1 MDTLKPVM
9 TGEDLH
15 RLQLQVREVAVE
27 NSISEYLID
36 IVTATR
42 NHDMLELGVSTRG
55 ALTLYRAV
63 QSLAFIKGR
72 DYAVPDDVKDLAVPV
87 LAHRVICG
95 GLVHEG
101 QRTKAQ
107 QVIRQIL
114 QETPVP

>member
-1 MDTLKPVM
+1 V
-9 TGEDLH
+9 ED
-15 RLQLQVREVAVE
+15 
-27 NSISEYLID
+27 SINEYLLD

-42 NHDMLELGVSTRG
+42 NHNMLELGVSTRG
-55 ALTLYRAV
+55 AITLYRAV

-72 DYAVPDDVKDLAVPV
+72 NYAVPDDVKDLAVPV
-87 LAHRVICG
+87 LAHRVVAG

-107 QVIRQIL
+107 QIVRQIL